1 MRRLGVFHGR
11 GKRGDGIPTKGKP
24 VMKDLL
30 LIWLIAVCLLGGD
43 AAGGDGVP
51 AAYDENALREEFY
64 AFVASLDVM
73 AVSRGYPKAVE
84 KLLSG
89 DPEKQ
94 VEAVKTLAETGEMEV
109 IPWLLPFL
117 EADDRHVAISA
128 ALSLE
133 KLVSTYVLKRRDMS
147 EPGGVLIKPLGCGD
161 RDLRPLAW
169 IVLKMFRRPDDG
181 STHAYAATMTRYLE
195 LHEFEGE
202 LRQRLE
208 SRHPAVS
215 NKAKWA
221 LAALARQQAYKAG
234 RSGSPLAIAELGRAT
249 GPETVYLPNDYGFL
263 IYWLDHQ
270 EPELYL
276 YDRPAHRIEMT
287 RNFKMFL
294 TGLPVFQRAPRWT
307 GYGVVRL
314 APWVCRRNATRS

>member
-11 GKRGDGIPTKGKP
+11 GRGAMVYLPRKTRDEG
-24 VMKDLL
+24 LA

-133 KLVSTYVLKRRDMS
+133 KLVSAYVLKRRDMS

-161 RDLRPLAW
+161 RDLRRCG

-195 LHEFEGE
+195 LHE
-202 LRQRLE
+202 LRA
-208 SRHPAVS
+208 SFASV
-215 NKAKWA
+215 W
-221 LAALARQQAYKAG
+221 KAG
-234 RSGSPLAIAELGRAT
+234 I
-249 GPETVYLPNDYGFL
+249 
-263 IYWLDHQ
+263 
-270 EPELYL
+270 
-276 YDRPAHRIEMT
+276 
-287 RNFKMFL
+287 
-294 TGLPVFQRAPRWT
+294 
-307 GYGVVRL
+307 
-314 APWVCRRNATRS
+314 RR